1 MFWTFH
7 LTKLLTLK
15 TKQMKH
21 LIAIALILVSAIVG
35 AQTNFEKGM
44 QKGFELW
51 GNNQW
56 EEAENQFERIANAE
70 PQQWLPHYYV
80 AQLNSLKSWNQKDG
94 TILKAQ
100 LDKAQK
106 HLDLAMKISGNNPEL
121 LVMQAQVLTNWVA
134 YDGQTY
140 GMKYSAKIAELYAK
154 ANAIDPNNPRAV
166 FGKAEWD
173 MGSARFFGQDIKPFC
188 ADIEKALELFANFKP
203 ETPFHPN
210 WGKDRAENVL
220 KSCQ

>member
-1 MFWTFH
+1 
-7 LTKLLTLK
+7 
-15 TKQMKH
+15 MKH
-21 LIAIALILVSAIVG
+21 LITIALILISAITG

-44 QKGFELW
+44 QKAFEFW

-70 PQQWLPHYYV
+70 SHQWLPHYYV
-80 AQLNSLKSWNQKDG
+80 AQLNSLKSWNQKDE

-106 HLDLAMKISGNNPEL
+106 HLDLAKQISENNPEL

-140 GMKYSAKIAELYAK
+140 GMKYSAKIAQLYAK
-154 ANAIDPNNPRAV
+154 AYAIDPNNPRAV

-173 MGSARFFGQDIKPFC
+173 MGSARFFGQDTSPFC

-203 ETPFHPN
+203 ESPFHPN
-210 WGKDRAENVL
+210 WGQDRAEATL
-220 KSCQ
+220 KSCK